1 MEKND
6 ILKRI
11 EKLEQNSHAP
21 VSWQEKIE
29 NIIKRVDV
37 LTRLYGEIINNLMK
51 QKKQNLQKQL
61 INYYK
66 ENNME
71 FLSNNWEYVLIA
83 ILCVDKV
90 VALSPTRWDDLIW
103 TSIKKHYIK

>member
-51 QKKQNLQKQL
+51 QKK
-61 INYYK
+61 
-66 ENNME
+66 
-71 FLSNNWEYVLIA
+71 
-83 ILCVDKV
+83 
-90 VALSPTRWDDLIW
+90 
-103 TSIKKHYIK
+103 